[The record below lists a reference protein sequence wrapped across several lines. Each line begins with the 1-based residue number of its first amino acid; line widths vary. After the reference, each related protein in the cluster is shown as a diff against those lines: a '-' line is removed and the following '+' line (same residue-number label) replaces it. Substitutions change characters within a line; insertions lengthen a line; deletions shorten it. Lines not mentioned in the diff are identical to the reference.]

1 MYLYKFLTIFAW
13 LKIIITFV
21 SYLSYLI
28 LNNMSLSWID
38 ILVIGIYIAVILSL
52 GFILSKK
59 ASKNIDNYFL
69 GGKKIKWY
77 FLGLSNASGMFD
89 ISGTMWTVAILFVY
103 GLKSV
108 WLPWLWPVWNQV
120 FVMVFLAIW
129 MRRSNVM
136 TGAEWILTR
145 FGGRGGRMSHIVVII
160 FAIISVIGFMAYFF
174 EGIGKFAIQILP
186 WDLTCDL
193 GFMTLTSAESYALI
207 IIGITTLYTLKGGM
221 MSVVAADIFQFTIM
235 TVSCLIV
242 GYIAYTSVTGE
253 QIAALTPHGWDNM
266 FFGWN
271 LNLDWGGIMPA
282 LNDKISSDGY
292 QIFGALVMMM
302 VFKGI
307 FASLAGPVPS
317 YDMQRILSTK
327 KPSEAAKMS
336 GLTIFLLFAPRY
348 LMVAGLAVLSIVFL
362 SPELAGLGSAMDFET
377 ILPIAITRFVPTGL
391 KGLLLAGLLAA
402 FVGTLAA
409 FVNSAPAYIVNDLYK
424 KYIKPDAAPKTYVR
438 FSYLASIVL
447 VIIGVAFGFFADSL
461 NALTLWITSSLYG
474 GYAAANVLKWIW
486 WRFNGYGYFWGMLSG
501 LIASTVKLFFFPE
514 IPDIYF
520 FPITLVASF
529 IGCFAGT
536 YLTKPD
542 EDEILIKFYKNVRPW
557 GFWKPIHEKV
567 MKLDPAFEGNKD
579 FGRDIVNVIV
589 GIVWQMALVVLP
601 IFFIIHKTGA
611 TLIALSVVVVCM
623 VILKF
628 NWYDKLHRADIG
640 FENEN

>member
-1 MYLYKFLTIFAW
+1 
-13 LKIIITFV
+13 
-21 SYLSYLI
+21 
-28 LNNMSLSWID
+28 MSLSWID
-38 ILVIGIYIAVILSL
+38 ILVICCYILTILAI
-52 GFILSKK
+52 GFFLSKK
-59 ASKNIDNYFL
+59 ASKNLDSYFL

-103 GLKSV
+103 GIKSV

-145 FGGRGGRMSHIVVII
+145 FSGRGGKMSHIVVIC

-186 WDLTCDL
+186 WDLTADL
-193 GFMTLTSAESYALI
+193 GFMTLTSAQSYALI
-207 IIGITTLYTLKGGM
+207 IIGITTLYTLTGGM
-221 MSVVAADIFQFTIM
+221 MSVVAADIFQFSIM
-235 TVSCLIV
+235 TISCLIV

-253 QIAALTPHGWDNM
+253 QIAALTPEGWDNL
-266 FFGWN
+266 FFGWH
-271 LNLDWGGIMPA
+271 LNMNWDGLMPA
-282 LNDKISSDGY
+282 LNDKISTDGY
-292 QIFGALVMMM
+292 DLFGALVLMMI
-302 VFKGI
+302 FKGI

-336 GLTIFLLFAPRY
+336 GLTILLLFAPRY
-348 LMVAGLAVLSIVFL
+348 LMVAGLAALSLVYL

-377 ILPIAITRFVPTGL
+377 ILPVAITRFVPIGL

-447 VIIGVAFGFFADSL
+447 VIIGVFFGFYAKSL
-461 NALTLWITSSLYG
+461 NSLTLWITSSLYG

-486 WRFNGYGYFWGMLSG
+486 WRFNGYGYFWGMLAG
-501 LIASTVKLFFFPE
+501 LIASTVKLVVFPDFT
-514 IPDIYF
+514 DIYF
-520 FPITLVASF
+520 FPIILGFSF
-529 IGCFAGT
+529 IGCFAGSL
-536 YLTKPD
+536 LTKPD
-542 EDEILIKFYKNVRPW
+542 TDEILMKFYKNVRPW
-557 GFWKPIHEKV
+557 GFWKPIYEKV
-567 MKLDPAFEGNKD
+567 VKEYPEFEANKD
-579 FGRDIVNVIV
+579 FGRDMANVVV
-589 GIVWQMALVVLP
+589 GIIWQMSLVVLP
-601 IFFIIHKTGA
+601 IYVVIHKTNA
-611 TLIALSVVVVCM
+611 IWITLAVIAVTM
-623 VILKF
+623 TFLKF
-628 NWYDKLHRADIG
+628 NWYDKLVNADKG
-640 FENEN
+640 FENQ